1 MKKSFSTKFFIIAVI
16 FIVAVVPSMIASYL
30 YYRSERHSIAEK
42 AREYETRVLRDMQND
57 FEQLRSQLENIQ
69 YEVTSQFVS
78 LGMGKID
85 ATSLQAGEV
94 EKIHLFEMQLQSI
107 RRTSAGI
114 NNIYVINKKDGREA
128 VYGSTYRFYKKWLL
142 EENF

>member
-85 ATSLQAGEV
+85 ATSLQA
-94 EKIHLFEMQLQSI
+94 
-107 RRTSAGI
+107 
-114 NNIYVINKKDGREA
+114 
-128 VYGSTYRFYKKWLL
+128 
-142 EENF
+142 